1 MRPVVVKVDRNCQLG
16 LIKAHQVNIILTNE
30 ITNGIVLCFFVKA
43 SNVKAYHCELLEL
56 LHCSV
61 ISPVFVLPL
70 VHCSVICGTWHVRL
84 LRSTPLLRWHTHNLS
99 HCCIFLACCCVSTA
113 HLVDSTCFL
122 LLLHLLWYHPFL
134 LLAFSF
140 LLGTWLIHITI
151 VITIVKD
158 VHINGG
164 RVNISIQ
171 RGDYRFWVLVHS
183 RLNVHI
189 TGELLIVAI
198 SHWHKGVFGWY
209 GEFSATFPHF
219 MCTLDRCT
227 VDMYTG
233 AMCTGAMCT
242 GIMVTWH
249 SINCSRCNG
258 SMIGV
263 H

>member
-1 MRPVVVKVDRNCQLG
+1 MGPVVVKVDRNCQLG

-30 ITNGIVLCFFVKA
+30 ITNGIVLCFFVEA

-61 ISPVFVLPL
+61 VSPVFVLPL

-113 HLVDSTCFL
+113 HLVDSTCCL

-134 LLAFSF
+134 LLASSF
-140 LLGTWLIHITI
+140 LLGTWLIHTSI

-164 RVNISIQ
+164 RINISIQ

-183 RLNVHI
+183 RLDVHI

-198 SHWHKGVFGWY
+198 SHWHKGVFGRYW
-209 GEFSATFPHF
+209 EISATFPHF
-219 MCTLDRCT
+219 MCTLDMCT

-242 GIMVTWH
+242 GIMVT
-249 SINCSRCNG
+249 
-258 SMIGV
+258 
-263 H
+263 

>member
-1 MRPVVVKVDRNCQLG
+1 M
-16 LIKAHQVNIILTNE
+16 NIILTNE
-30 ITNGIVLCFFVKA
+30 ITDGKVLCFLVKA

-113 HLVDSTCFL
+113 HLVDSTCCL

-134 LLAFSF
+134 FLASSL
-140 LLGTWLIHITI
+140 LLGIWLIHTSI

-164 RVNISIQ
+164 RINISIQ

-183 RLNVHI
+183 RLDVHI
-189 TGELLIVAI
+189 TGELLNVAI
-198 SHWHKGVFGWY
+198 SHWHKGVFWMY
-209 GEFSATFPHF
+209 WEISATFPHF
-219 MCTLDRCT
+219 MCTLDMCT